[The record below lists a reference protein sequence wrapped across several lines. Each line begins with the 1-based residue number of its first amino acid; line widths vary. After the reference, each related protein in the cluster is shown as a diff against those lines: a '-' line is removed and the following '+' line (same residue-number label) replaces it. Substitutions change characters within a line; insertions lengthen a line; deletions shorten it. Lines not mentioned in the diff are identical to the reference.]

1 MRSPRVRH
9 PGVLVVAGAVLV
21 GSGLVLAGTGSRA
34 DAPDFG
40 TPVAAATAPADT
52 APAATPP
59 VATPPAG
66 TGTPVVPDPVPQP
79 PAPVVPAAP
88 VAVTL
93 PASADAVP
101 LVPVGVLPGGGLA
114 LPERPTVLGWYAAG
128 AAPGGAAGTAVVA
141 GHVDSAEYGAGPLE
155 GLLDLA
161 MGDPVTVTDEAGATH
176 AYVVSSRTSYDKAAL
191 PPELFRTDGP
201 PQLALVTCGGEFDE
215 RTGSYADNVV
225 VLAVPA
231 PGG

>member
-1 MRSPRVRH
+1 M
-9 PGVLVVAGAVLV
+9 LVVAGALLV
-21 GSGLVLAGTGSRA
+21 GSGLVLTGTGSRA

-40 TPVAAATAPADT
+40 TPVAATTSPST
-52 APAATPP
+52 HPTGPPAAP
-59 VATPPAG
+59 
-66 TGTPVVPDPVPQP
+66 P
-79 PAPVVPAAP
+79 PAPLPAPDPAVPAAP
-88 VAVTL
+88 AAVTL
-93 PASADAVP
+93 PAVADAVP

-128 AAPGGAAGTAVVA
+128 AVPGSPAGTAVLA
-141 GHVDSAEYGAGPLE
+141 GHIDSAVYGAGPLE
-155 GLLDLA
+155 GLLELA
-161 MGDPVTVTDEAGATH
+161 MGDPVTVTDEAGRTH
-176 AYVVSSRTSYDKAAL
+176 AYVVSARTSQPKSAL

>member
-1 MRSPRVRH
+1 MRPPRVRH

-40 TPVAAATAPADT
+40 PPVAAATTPADAGT
-52 APAATPP
+52 PLVPGPAPGPPPPPAA
-59 VATPPAG
+59 
-66 TGTPVVPDPVPQP
+66 
-79 PAPVVPAAP
+79 VVPAAP

-93 PASADAVP
+93 PGGADAVP
-101 LVPVGVLPGGGLA
+101 LVPVGVLPGGGLE

-128 AAPGGAAGTAVVA
+128 ATPGGASGTAVVA
-141 GHVDSAEYGAGPLE
+141 GHVDSAEHGAGPLE

-161 MGDPVTVTDEAGATH
+161 MGDPVTVTDEAGSTH
-176 AYVVSSRTSYDKAAL
+176 AYVVSARTSYDKAAL

>member
-40 TPVAAATAPADT
+40 TPVAAATTPAE
-52 APAATPP
+52 AGPP
-59 VATPPAG
+59 VDPQP
-66 TGTPVVPDPVPQP
+66 VPDPPPPP
-79 PAPVVPAAP
+79 PAPAVPAVP
-88 VAVTL
+88 VTVTL

-128 AAPGGAAGTAVVA
+128 ATPGGAAGTAVVA
-141 GHVDSAEYGAGPLE
+141 GHVDSAEFGAGPLE

-161 MGDPVTVTDEAGATH
+161 MGDPVTVTDEAGGTH
-176 AYVVSSRTSYDKAAL
+176 HYVVSARTSYDKSAL